1 MKGGTQASQRSE
13 PGAGTLKAVAVVLYI
28 VCAVL
33 IVLERYASGPLL
45 IPELIGSVLAPIIFT
60 ALIVWIARRFN
71 RATSPRG
78 AAKVAVAMMA
88 LFAVGSCG
96 GLLTATGATGEASGA
111 SAASGGNSRAALVAK
126 RSAAEVQDALPKKVD
141 SVTWLRSVTAVGD
154 TIAYWYQL
162 TNMTASELDPRT
174 ADAFRAQLVD
184 RVCTNASVRGRLLSQ
199 GVVIR
204 YHYADSVDTA
214 MTSFDVTD
222 DDCSRTR

>member
-1 MKGGTQASQRSE
+1 MNGGTQASPRSE
-13 PGAGTLKAVAVVLYI
+13 PGAGTLKAVAVALYI

-33 IVLERYASGPLL
+33 IVLERYARGPLL
-45 IPELIGSVLAPIIFT
+45 IPELIGSVLAPIIVT
-60 ALIVWIARRFN
+60 VLIVWIARLFK

-78 AAKVAVAMMA
+78 AAKVAVATMA

-96 GLLTATGATGEASGA
+96 GLLTATSATGGT
-111 SAASGGNSRAALVAK
+111 SAPSGGTGRAALVAK

-141 SVTWLRSVTAVGD
+141 SVTWLRSVTATGD

-162 TNMTASELDPRT
+162 TNMTASELDQRT
-174 ADAFRAQLVD
+174 ADAFRAQLVE
-184 RVCTNASVRGRLLSQ
+184 RVCGNVSVRGRLLSQ
-199 GVVIR
+199 GVVVR